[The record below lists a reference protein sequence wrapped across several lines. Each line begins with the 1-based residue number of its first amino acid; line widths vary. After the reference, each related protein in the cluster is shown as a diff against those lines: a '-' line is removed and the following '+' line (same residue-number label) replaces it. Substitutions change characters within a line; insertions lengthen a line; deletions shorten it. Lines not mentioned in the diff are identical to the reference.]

1 MDIPLLCL
9 ACEAKMDRLVQ
20 RLLDH
25 PHCDVQLADERENN
39 TILHLAL
46 LKGHLRL
53 VEQLLP
59 RGLLLRADKRG
70 FTPLHIAARRGKLE
84 LLHKFFGQWRRENG
98 QHVRLA
104 QGLQSG
110 DLQAGSR
117 GWDASSVTSSP
128 PTSASRV
135 DVGHVTRSPATRAAQ
150 AGVVDRV
157 ISSPVTSA
165 SRVDVDHLTRSP
177 VNRGFEAGVDRVTG
191 SPVTSVYR
199 VDVDHLTRSPATRGL
214 EAGLEDRVAS
224 SPVTGASE
232 GPRDPELSPPHS
244 RPKEARLEDQHLEG
258 LSAEEVCQSWK
269 SLRQLRHLQ
278 LGEALTELR
287 VKGSD
292 NTMLHLAATGAHVST
307 VRYLLAHGADVD
319 VRNDERMTPLM
330 CLVGRAGL
338 SQQAEEAA
346 RALIEAGCD
355 CNLPGAF
362 SHSAP
367 PCRRVTPLAAA
378 ARRNS
383 IRMVDLLLAAGAGAS
398 TRADG
403 EDTALM
409 AALRHR
415 ACEAAWHMLSR
426 RPRDGLAVNHQ
437 DRSGD
442 SALHL
447 AASCQR
453 KRPEIAELLLRRG
466 ADAKLVNSRQHT
478 PLTLAISLGALDV
491 VETILRHRP
500 GLLSH
505 GSGSGSGPPTPC
517 SWQSALHHCL
527 HPAASNSLPMVH
539 LLLRH
544 GADINA
550 VQAAMTPL
558 ERSLA
563 VQEVH
568 LTHLLVSLG
577 CRVRDTAPVRSFLS
591 CHRSGALPPLGKDS
605 RGKVHA
611 SQPPASPA
619 SSAAPAS
626 SSASP
631 ASSPAPVSSAAA
643 PATAAAPASLASM
656 SASSSASPSSSPAA
670 PAASSGAAA
679 PAQPPPHRMMRTPGL
694 DRGRRGRGAAGDR
707 TGKDDVESR
716 ETRRLKI
723 LEIVAYLTR
732 YLNEPPSLLS
742 LCADAVRSRV
752 RCVGRSF
759 ADAAQLPLPES
770 LISTILYKDDPGRL
784 IHDDE
789 VNVVVTRKP

>member
-9 ACEAKMDRLVQ
+9 ACEAKMDRVVQ
-20 RLLDH
+20 RLVDH

-53 VEQLLP
+53 VDQLLP

-84 LLHKFFGQWRRENG
+84 LLHKFFSQWRRENG

-110 DLQAGSR
+110 DPQAGSR
-117 GWDASSVTSSP
+117 GWDAGSVTSSP

-157 ISSPVTSA
+157 TSSPVTSVSRVDVDHLTKSPANRGLEAGIDRVTSSPVTSA
-165 SRVDVDHLTRSP
+165 SRVDVDHLP
-177 VNRGFEAGVDRVTG
+177 
-191 SPVTSVYR
+191 
-199 VDVDHLTRSPATRGL
+199 RSPATRGP

-232 GPRDPELSPPHS
+232 GTRGPELSPPHS

-269 SLRQLRHLQ
+269 SLRQLRHIRPC
-278 LGEALTELR
+278 EALTELR

-330 CLVGRAGL
+330 CLVGGAGL
-338 SQQAEEAA
+338 SHQAEEAA

-362 SHSAP
+362 SQSAP

-383 IRMVDLLLAAGAGAS
+383 IRMVDLLLAAGAGAA

-426 RPRDGLAVNHQ
+426 GPRDGLAVNYQ

-447 AASCQR
+447 AAFCQR

-505 GSGSGSGPPTPC
+505 GSGSGSGSGSGPPTPC
-517 SWQSALHHCL
+517 SWQSALHLCL

-577 CRVRDTAPVRSFLS
+577 CRVRDTALVRAFLS
-591 CHRSGALPPLGKDS
+591 CHRSGVLPLLGKDS
-605 RGKVHA
+605 RGKVHVSPPQA
-611 SQPPASPA
+611 SPASSALPSASASPA
-619 SSAAPAS
+619 SSAAPAAS
-626 SSASP
+626 AAAPASP
-631 ASSPAPVSSAAA
+631 ASSPAPASAAA
-643 PATAAAPASLASM
+643 AAAAPD
-656 SASSSASPSSSPAA
+656 
-670 PAASSGAAA
+670 
-679 PAQPPPHRMMRTPGL
+679 QPPQQMMRTPGL
-694 DRGRRGRGAAGDR
+694 HRGGRGRGAAGER
-707 TGKDDVESR
+707 TGKDDVER

-759 ADAAQLPLPES
+759 ADASQLPLPES
-770 LISTILYKDDPGRL
+770 LISTILYKDDPRRL
-784 IHDDE
+784 FRDDE
-789 VNVVVTRKP
+789 VNVVVSRKP